1 MHRFLEKLLRHRGLW
16 AVALASIALAALVP
30 NIAFAGL
37 FDLGTI
43 LPNAITT
50 VVFVISYIL
59 SMIGGVLIA
68 IQGWFLEVILNISFG
83 LVNSAPVRIGFPI
96 VLSLANLFF
105 VGALIVIAIAT
116 ILRKA
121 EYGAKKVLWKLVVV
135 AILVNFGLVICGT
148 ILSVSDEITK
158 FFIQSVVPGTIGDDK
173 QNIFAF
179 SESIAGA
186 FNPSGLFG
194 SYDQVVKNPALASQ
208 ELSLAA
214 QLGNNIGNIIK
225 PLTGLVSTLGSLIII
240 IILLATL
247 NLMLLWR
254 YVRLGMALIVL
265 PLAWA
270 AWIFPAYHE
279 HYSKWWKKFTQWAF
293 FPPIV
298 VFFIWLGLKVSEVMS
313 QQSGEYE
320 KLWSPER
327 GAGST
332 NYVSEFLGTLITPVI
347 GQTMKTFILFGIMMA
362 GIFAANE
369 MGIKFADSGIKA
381 IERTGSWAKGKA
393 MNYAKRAG
401 RATYQGT
408 VGKKVA
414 KLTQNTWGQGIKN
427 RFGKGVV
434 TTIGSGAAMLGRGM
448 GDVAQKGGSDVVDSY
463 KDSIPKDTAGK
474 IARLKSNNNMPE
486 ILAMLSSM
494 SAEDLS
500 KIEKIGGMSLAKW
513 LDKYHGKIGDYSQ
526 HELEKNLKDMGA
538 SPGLAAAALG
548 KGGNLAA
555 EVAKA
560 MKDGDPKVLAK
571 LLKSNAG
578 LGLEDPTQVLELHK
592 AILRGIGQSFSPS
605 QLSDFVSKM
614 NAEQIENFKGAIE
627 ASINSPESANIT
639 LGEANANLFRKNGA
653 FRGRLGSG
661 SELWH
666 EPGRPEGGTGGDLAS
681 QDITHPDGRKA
692 QGQARQ
698 QAGRAPAPHA
708 PTPPRGANP
717 PAAPGHGT
725 GGHTPS

>member
-50 VVFVISYIL
+50 VVFVIRYIL

-83 LVNSAPVRIGFPI
+83 LVNSAPVRLGFPI

-500 KIEKIGGMSLAKW
+500 KIDTIGGMSLAEW
-513 LDKYHGKIGDYSQ
+513 LKNYHGKIGDYGQ
-526 HELEKNLKDMGA
+526 HELEKSLRDMGA
-538 SPGLAAAALG
+538 SHGLVDAALG
-548 KGGNLAA
+548 HGDLGAA
-555 EVAKA
+555 VREA
-560 MKDGDPKVLAK
+560 MGRGDPRALSKVMK
-571 LLKSNAG
+571 NGGG
-578 LGLEDPTQVLELHK
+578 LGLTPAQAAELQK
-592 AILRGIGQSFSPS
+592 AMLGGIRANFSPQ
-605 QLSDFVSKM
+605 QLADFAAKLDR
-614 NAEQIENFKGAIE
+614 EQLENFKSAIE
-627 ASINSPESANIT
+627 SSINSGASADTI
-639 LGEANANLFRKNGA
+639 LGSENADMFRKNGG
-653 FRGRLGSG
+653 FRSRGLR
-661 SELWH
+661 SELWN
-666 EPGRPEGGTGGDLAS
+666 EAGRVEGGTSD
-681 QDITHPDGRKA
+681 DITS
-692 QGQARQ
+692 
-698 QAGRAPAPHA
+698 
-708 PTPPRGANP
+708 
-717 PAAPGHGT
+717 GT
-725 GGHTPS
+725 